1 MPKINVREN
10 RRGNPKGTTQRHW
23 QYWVHKTQDE
33 DKTNE
38 KNKTKKQSKPNHN
51 TDIKTNDDC
60 RNHTIK
66 VNLLS
71 FSYKDLSHANRLVI
85 PVAWNSY

>member
-1 MPKINVREN
+1 MK
-10 RRGNPKGTTQRHW
+10 
-23 QYWVHKTQDE
+23 
-33 DKTNE
+33 
-38 KNKTKKQSKPNHN
+38 KTKQNNKANQIT

-71 FSYKDLSHANRLVI
+71 FSYKDLSHGNRLVI